1 MVSEQVQVDQKE
13 VGYVLAM
20 RERRHHHI
28 HRDTHV
34 RIVGLF
40 EMLEY
45 LHPNPDDLPRHPRWF
60 PGHLVRFQDAA
71 DIVSKISMLVELE
84 NLLWGVHQE

>member
-1 MVSEQVQVDQKE
+1 MDHSNQPPSPRRMVSEQVQVDQKE

-20 RERRHHHI
+20 REPRDHQI

-45 LHPNPDDLPRHPRWF
+45 LHPNPDDLHRHLLWF
-60 PGHLVRFQDAA
+60 QGHLV
-71 DIVSKISMLVELE
+71 
-84 NLLWGVHQE
+84 